1 MPAPKGN
8 QNAKGN
14 KGGKGGPL
22 KYQKKYVVMAR
33 KACEAGFTDREL
45 ADLIG
50 VGVTT
55 LNAWKIKYIEFSEA
69 LKAGKTLADDRV
81 ERSLY
86 ARATGY
92 EHDEV
97 DIRVV
102 NGKLVKTPI
111 RKIYPPDTVAAIF
124 WLKNR
129 RRGDWRDKHDHE
141 HTGKDG
147 GPMVVA
153 ATTIDEAL

>member
-1 MPAPKGN
+1 MAAPKGN

-14 KGGKGGPL
+14 KGGKGGPA
-22 KYQKKYVVMAR
+22 KYQKKFATMAR
-33 KACEAGFTDREL
+33 KAYEAGFTDREL

-50 VGVTT
+50 VSEGTIG
-55 LNAWKIKYIEFSEA
+55 AWKIAHIEFAEA
-69 LKAGKTLADDRV
+69 LKVGKGVADDRV

-102 NGKLVKTPI
+102 NGKIVKTPL
-111 RKIYPPDTVAAIF
+111 RKFYPPDTVAAIF

-129 RRGDWRDKHDHE
+129 RRAEWRDKHDHE

-147 GPMVVA
+147 GPIVVA
-153 ATTIDEAL
+153 ATSIDEAL